1 MLPSPISGLA
11 AAAETRR
18 RELPASIAL
27 VILTGGVAAAI
38 MGGVGAVGWAAIV
51 SLLLVF
57 DAELYRRLDAADAKL
72 RGRVRAGL
80 AGWAF
85 LNSAFYATLPI
96 ALWNHGAA
104 AGAAAAMVLW
114 VAGVV
119 RHFSPGASGG
129 LVIAVAGAAPPA
141 LALLVAPLVM
151 AAASA
156 RPDWDLAVIAAIG
169 GGALM
174 AYVTQARVS
183 AEHAE
188 RALRETAQGENMRHT
203 LAELMF
209 EQGPLAIVLTDVN
222 GRVVAM
228 SKAMQRGLNLESP
241 IGRAFEDLV
250 PWPPR
255 RWRDA
260 LARVLLGEQVSYEE
274 DETHTANG
282 TAWYSW
288 DLSPWLNAD
297 GEICGAIAHG
307 RDATSLV
314 QMRASAA
321 SLHAARDAADAAN
334 VSKSHFLASM
344 SHELRTPLN
353 AIIGYSEILMEE
365 AEADERANDIKDI
378 DRVLGAAR
386 QLLHLIND
394 ILDLSKIEA
403 GRMVLV
409 ASDFDVSDLIRE
421 AAETIAPAIDKNRN
435 TLALDI
441 APDLGGAHSDAFKLN
456 QCLLNLL
463 SNAAKFTHGGVINV
477 RARRERAKVGSTEPD
492 RIVIEVADSGI
503 GMNEAQVARL
513 FSAFV
518 QAEASTAQVYG
529 GTGLGL
535 AITRR
540 TMQLLGGDVAVTS
553 APGEG
558 STFSLRWPAQ
568 APAQA
573 APARIDVAAAVGAG
587 RERLVL
593 LIDDEESARDLAAR
607 SLARLGFVARGGANG
622 REGIALARKIKPSL
636 IVLDINLPDMTGWN
650 VLEALKASP
659 DTASIPVVVHSVND
673 DRQRALALGACAHL
687 VKPADRDVLAAAVL
701 RFARA
706 PAEIFSE
713 PATPAFSAQS
723 KTA

>member
-38 MGGVGAVGWAAIV
+38 MGGVGAVAWAATV
-51 SLLLVF
+51 SVLLVF
-57 DAELYRRLDAADAKL
+57 DAELYRRLDAADAKPG
-72 RGRVRAGL
+72 GRLAAGL

-85 LNSAFYATLPI
+85 LSSLFYATLPI

-129 LVIAVAGAAPPA
+129 LAIALAGAAPPA
-141 LALLVAPLVM
+141 LALLVAPLAM

-174 AYVTQARVS
+174 AYVTHARVS

-188 RALRETAQGENMRHT
+188 RALRETARTENVRHI

-209 EQGPLAIVLTDVN
+209 EQGPLAIALTDMN

-228 SKAMQRGLNLESP
+228 SRAMQQGLNMEEP
-241 IGRAFEDLV
+241 VGRAFEDMV
-250 PWPPR
+250 PWPAQ

-260 LARVLLGEQVSYEE
+260 LVHVLSGAHVSYEE
-274 DETHTANG
+274 DETRTENG

-288 DLSPWLNAD
+288 DLRPWRNAD

-314 QMRASAA
+314 QMRAAAA
-321 SLHAARDAADAAN
+321 SLHAAREAADAAN

-365 AEADERANDIKDI
+365 AEADARANDIKDI

-386 QLLHLIND
+386 QLLHLING

-403 GRMVLV
+403 GRMVLA
-409 ASDFDVSDLIRE
+409 ASDFDVGDLIRE
-421 AAETIAPAIDKNRN
+421 AAETVAPAIDKNRN
-435 TLALDI
+435 SLDLDI
-441 APDLGGAHSDAFKLN
+441 APDLGVAHNDAFKLN

-463 SNAAKFTHGGVINV
+463 SNAAKFTRDGAINV
-477 RARRERAKVGSTEPD
+477 RARREHAKAGSSEGD
-492 RIVIEVADSGI
+492 WIVIEVVDSGI

-513 FSAFV
+513 FGAFV
-518 QAEASTAQVYG
+518 QAEAATAQVYG

-553 APGEG
+553 ALGEG
-558 STFSLRWPAQ
+558 STFALRWPAQ
-568 APAQA
+568 PAL
-573 APARIDVAAAVGAG
+573 ARIDVAAAAGAG

-593 LIDDEESARDLAAR
+593 LIDDDESARDLAAR
-607 SLARLGFVARGGANG
+607 SLARLGFLARGGADG
-622 REGIALARKIKPSL
+622 REGIALARTIKPSL
-636 IVLDINLPDMTGWN
+636 IVLDINLPDTTGWN

-673 DRQRALALGACAHL
+673 DRHRALVLGACAHL
-687 VKPADRDVLAAAVL
+687 VKPADRDVLAATVL

-706 PAEIFSE
+706 PAEVFSE
-713 PATPAFSAQS
+713 PALPTYSIQS